1 MPRALDKESEVNFKT
16 NYKISKGRIGI
27 YSNYKSCLFLLSSH
41 LNGVLV
47 AQCVREVGPVCLVIE
62 KMSLASIFTAA
73 TIQPAP
79 LHVHKETNEVLR
91 GVGVLGHH

>member
-1 MPRALDKESEVNFKT
+1 MPFLRLIRVESVFT
-16 NYKISKGRIGI
+16 QIRSLV
-27 YSNYKSCLFLLSSH
+27 CFLLSSH